1 MIEPVVLI
9 PGQMADSR
17 LFLPQM
23 VDVGS
28 KLPMHVCLPTDGD
41 TVEGLSQTPLD
52 HAPQSSQWRAMGWA
66 VRSRWTSF
74 GEVASGSHGWF

>member
-23 VDVGS
+23 VDLVS

-52 HAPQSSQWRAMGWA
+52 HAPK
-66 VRSRWTSF
+66 VRSGGPWVGRFSRA
-74 GEVASGSHGWF
+74 GRLSAR